1 MSELSPK
8 YDPKEVEERWYQL
21 WETRGDF
28 NCEPGSAKA
37 PFSIVIPP
45 PNVTGSLHIGHAL
58 NNTLQDLLTRHARM
72 NGLDPLWVP
81 GCDHAGIAT
90 QNVVERELAKE
101 GKQRDDLGREKF
113 LERVWKW
120 KEESGSTIMR
130 QLRRLGA
137 SCDWRYER
145 FTMDEKLSAAVQS
158 AFIHLYEK
166 GLIYQGDYIINWC
179 PRCGTALSDIEAE
192 HKDTAGKLY
201 HIKYPVV
208 GKPGSFVTVATTRP
222 ETLPGDVAVAVHPED
237 ERYKAF
243 HGSMLQLP
251 GTERQIPLITDTYVE
266 KEFGTGALKITPA
279 HDANDFEIGK
289 RYGLPILKIMDPK
302 GFMNE
307 LAGKYQGLERFAA
320 RKAILLDLEAAGL
333 LEDIKDYQHAVAR
346 CYRCSTVVE
355 SYLSKQWFVKMKP
368 LAEKALAAIEN
379 GSTVFVPANWSKV
392 YTDWLKGIRDWCI
405 SRQIWWG
412 HRVPVY
418 NAPDGRQAAGRDA
431 EDAARKLGVKA
442 ADLVQ
447 ETDVLDTWFSS
458 ALWPFSTLGWPAE
471 TPELKRYFP
480 TSVLV
485 TSWDILFFWVARMS
499 MFSLEL
505 TGQVPFK
512 KVLINSLV
520 ADEHGQK
527 MSKSKGNVIDPLL
540 KIDSIGADAL
550 RFALMG
556 IESQTRYI
564 SLSEERM
571 ETARNFMNKVWNAA
585 RFVLPQLQGLPEGE
599 ATRPAQ
605 GLALADRWILSRLD
619 ETVTAVDA
627 YLAAGWQVNQVADTL
642 YHFIWDDLC
651 AWYVEAVKDR
661 MLGSDAASKL
671 AAQQTLAY
679 VFERTMRLLHPVC
692 PFITE
697 EIWQKLPH
705 SGLTLGRAAWP
716 KAEPVDAQALAQFHL
731 LQDVVGAVRNVC
743 AEMKVD
749 PKKKVDALLSAPAA
763 LLPLLKAEQPLLE
776 SLAKMK
782 VLTLAESVTK
792 PQGAAQALAGEVQIF
807 LPMAGLVD
815 LGAEKVRLSR
825 EREKAEG
832 LLAAQL
838 KKLENE
844 AFVSKA
850 PAKVIGLEKAKV
862 GELEAVI
869 AKLSQSLKE
878 LGA

>member
-8 YDPKEVEERWYQL
+8 YDPKEVEERWYKL
-21 WETRGDF
+21 WEERGDF
-28 NCEPGSAKA
+28 HCEPTSTKP

-72 NGLDPLWVP
+72 RGLDPLWVP

-101 GKQRDDLGREKF
+101 GKKRDDLGREKF
-113 LERVWKW
+113 LERVWQW
-120 KEESGSTIMR
+120 KEQSGSTIMR

-145 FTMDEKLSAAVQS
+145 FTMDEGLSASVQE

-208 GKPGSFVTVATTRP
+208 GQPGKFIIVATTRP
-222 ETLPGDVAVAVHPED
+222 ETLPGDVAVAVHPDD
-237 ERYKAF
+237 ERYKPF
-243 HGSMLQLP
+243 HGANLLLP
-251 GTERQIPLITDTYVE
+251 GTEREIPLLTDTYVE
-266 KEFGTGALKITPA
+266 KDFGTGALKITPA
-279 HDANDFEIGK
+279 HDANDFEIGQ
-289 RYGLPILKIMDPK
+289 RYGLPILKIMDPQ
-302 GFMNE
+302 GYMNE
-307 LAGKYQGLERFAA
+307 LAGKYKGLERFAC

-333 LEDIKDYQHAVAR
+333 LDDIKDYQHAVAK

-368 LAEKALAAIEN
+368 LAEKALAALEK
-379 GSTVFVPANWSKV
+379 GDTEFVPANWGKV
-392 YTDWLKGIRDWCI
+392 YSDWLKGIRDWCI

-418 NAPDGRQAAGRDA
+418 NAPDGRQAAGRNAA
-431 EDAARKLGVKA
+431 EAAKKLGVPE
-442 ADLVQ
+442 ADLRQ

-458 ALWPFSTLGWPAE
+458 GLWPFSTLGWPAQ
-471 TPELKRYFP
+471 TPEFKRYFP

-540 KIDSIGADAL
+540 KIDTIGADAL

-556 IESQTRYI
+556 IETQTRYI

-571 ETARNFMNKVWNAA
+571 ETARNFMNKTWNAT
-585 RFVLPQLQGLPEGE
+585 RFVLPQLESLPQGEPQ
-599 ATRPAQ
+599 RPAAN
-605 GLALADRWILSRLD
+605 LTLADRWILARLD
-619 ETVTAVDA
+619 ECIVTMDG
-627 YLAAGWQVNQVADTL
+627 YLADGWQVNHVADTL
-642 YHFIWDDLC
+642 YHFFWDDFC
-651 AWYVEAVKDR
+651 AWYLEAVKSR
-661 MLGSDAASKL
+661 MLGDDAVTKL
-671 AAQQTLAY
+671 SAQQTLAY
-679 VFERTMRLLHPVC
+679 VLERTMRLMHPLC

-705 SGLTLGRAAWP
+705 TGVTVGRAEWP
-716 KAEPVDAQALAQFHL
+716 KASQVDTEALKQFAALQAI
-731 LQDVVGAVRNVC
+731 VVSVRNLR

-749 PKKKVDALLSAPAA
+749 LKKEVEVLVAAPATI
-763 LLPLLKAEQPLLE
+763 LPALKAQQSVME

-782 VLTLAESVTK
+782 LSALAESVAK
-792 PQGAAQALAGEVQIF
+792 PQGAAEALAGEAQVYMP
-807 LPMAGLVD
+807 LAGLLD
-815 LGAEKVRLSR
+815 LGAEKTRLTK
-825 EREKAEG
+825 EKEKAEG
-832 LLAAQL
+832 LLAAQT

-844 AFVSKA
+844 SFVSKA
-850 PAKVIGLEKAKV
+850 PPKLIEAERAKVADLQA
-862 GELEAVI
+862 AI
-869 AKLSQSLKE
+869 AKLSQSLKD
-878 LGA
+878 LGG

>member
-1 MSELSPK
+1 
-8 YDPKEVEERWYQL
+8 
-21 WETRGDF
+21 
-28 NCEPGSAKA
+28 
-37 PFSIVIPP
+37 
-45 PNVTGSLHIGHAL
+45 
-58 NNTLQDLLTRHARM
+58 
-72 NGLDPLWVP
+72 
-81 GCDHAGIAT
+81 
-90 QNVVERELAKE
+90 
-101 GKQRDDLGREKF
+101 
-113 LERVWKW
+113 
-120 KEESGSTIMR
+120 
-130 QLRRLGA
+130 
-137 SCDWRYER
+137 
-145 FTMDEKLSAAVQS
+145 
-158 AFIHLYEK
+158 
-166 GLIYQGDYIINWC
+166 
-179 PRCGTALSDIEAE
+179 
-192 HKDTAGKLY
+192 
-201 HIKYPVV
+201 
-208 GKPGSFVTVATTRP
+208 
-222 ETLPGDVAVAVHPED
+222 
-237 ERYKAF
+237 
-243 HGSMLQLP
+243 
-251 GTERQIPLITDTYVE
+251 
-266 KEFGTGALKITPA
+266 
-279 HDANDFEIGK
+279 
-289 RYGLPILKIMDPK
+289 
-302 GFMNE
+302 MNE

-368 LAEKALAAIEN
+368 LAEKALGAIDS
-379 GSTVFVPANWSKV
+379 GATVFVPANWSKV

-418 NAPDGRQAAGRDA
+418 NAPDGRQAAGRNA
-431 EDAARKLGVKA
+431 EDAAKKLGVQA

-505 TGQVPFK
+505 CGQVPFK

-599 ATRPAQ
+599 LQRPTRD
-605 GLALADRWILSRLD
+605 LALADKWILSRLD
-619 ETVTAVDA
+619 ETIGAVDTFMA
-627 YLAAGWQVNQVADTL
+627 DGWQVNHVADTL
-642 YHFIWDDLC
+642 YHFVWDDLC
-651 AWYVEAVKDR
+651 AWYLEAVKER
-661 MLGSDAASKL
+661 MSPEADAASKH

-679 VFERTMRLLHPVC
+679 VFERSMRLMHPLC

-705 SGLTLGRAAWP
+705 SGVTLGRAAWP
-716 KAEPVDAQALAQFHL
+716 KAGTVDTAALIQFGL
-731 LQDVVGAVRNVC
+731 LQQVIGSVRNIR

-749 PKKKVDALLSAPAA
+749 LKKKVDALLAAPAA

-776 SLAKMK
+776 ALAKMTILSLGEG
-782 VLTLAESVTK
+782 VAK
-792 PQGAAQALAGEVQIF
+792 PQGAAQALAGDVQIF

-815 LGAEKVRLSR
+815 QGAEKARL
-825 EREKAEG
+825 EREKGKAEG
-832 LLAAQL
+832 ALAAQL

-850 PAKVIGLEKAKV
+850 PAKLISAEKARV
-862 GELEAVI
+862 VELEAAI
-869 AKLSQSLKE
+869 AKLGASLRD
-878 LGA
+878 LGG

>member
-1 MSELSPK
+1 MQELSSQ
-8 YDPKEVEERWYQL
+8 YDPKEVEERWYKL
-21 WETRGDF
+21 WESRGDF
-28 NCEPGSAKA
+28 ACEPGSAKP

-72 NGLDPLWVP
+72 NGLDALWVP

-101 GKQRDDLGREKF
+101 GKTRDDLGREKF
-113 LERVWKW
+113 LERVWQW
-120 KEESGSTIMR
+120 KEQSGSTIMR

-137 SCDWRYER
+137 SCDWNYER
-145 FTMDEKLSAAVQS
+145 FTMDEGLSQSVQA

-201 HIKYPVV
+201 YIKYKVKGHPDA
-208 GKPGSFVTVATTRP
+208 FITVATTRP
-222 ETLPGDVAVAVHPED
+222 ETIPGDVAVAVHPDD
-237 ERYKAF
+237 ERYKPF
-243 HGSMLQLP
+243 HGASLLLP
-251 GTERQIPLITDTYVE
+251 GSGREIPLLTDTYVE
-266 KEFGTGALKITPA
+266 KDFGTGALKITPA

-302 GFMNE
+302 GMMNE
-307 LAGKYQGLERFAA
+307 LAGKYAGLDRFAC
-320 RKAILLDLEAAGL
+320 RKAILLDLETEGS
-333 LEDIKDYQHAVAR
+333 LEKIEDYQHAVAR

-368 LAEKALAAIEN
+368 LAERALAALEK
-379 GSTVFVPANWSKV
+379 GDTEFVPANWSKV
-392 YTDWLKGIRDWCI
+392 YSDWLKGIRDWCI

-418 NAPDGRQAAGRDA
+418 NAPDGRQAAGKDA

-442 ADLVQ
+442 SELTQ

-458 ALWPFSTLGWPAE
+458 ALWPFSTLGWPAQ

-480 TSVLV
+480 TTVLV

-505 TGQVPFK
+505 TGQVPFE

-540 KIDSIGADAL
+540 KIDTIGADAL

-556 IESQTRYI
+556 IETQTRYI

-585 RFVLPQLQGLPEGE
+585 RFVLPQLQGLPSGE
-599 ATRPAQ
+599 PARPAQ
-605 GLALADRWILSRLD
+605 NLALADRWILARLD
-619 ETVTAVDA
+619 QTIAAVDG
-627 YLAAGWQVNQVADTL
+627 YLALGWQVNQVADTL
-642 YHFIWDDLC
+642 YHFVWDDLC
-651 AWYVEAVKDR
+651 AWYLEAVKER
-661 MLGSDAASKL
+661 MLGADAQTKL

-679 VFERTMRLLHPVC
+679 AFERTMRLLHPLC

-697 EIWQKLPH
+697 EIWQLLPH
-705 SGLTLGRAAWP
+705 TGVTLGRAPWP
-716 KAEPVDAQALAQFHL
+716 QAGVADALALGQFAS
-731 LQDVVGAVRNVC
+731 LQEVIRSVRNIR

-749 PKKKVDALLSAPAA
+749 LKKQVEVLVAAPAA
-763 LLPLLKAEQPLLE
+763 LLPVLKADQALME

-782 VLTLAESVTK
+782 VTALAEKVEK

-807 LPMAGLVD
+807 LPLAGLLDPAV
-815 LGAEKVRLSR
+815 EKARLAR
-825 EREKAEG
+825 EKEKAEG
-832 LLAAQL
+832 QLVAQL

-850 PAKVIGLEKAKV
+850 PAKLIEAEKAKV
-862 GELEAVI
+862 TDLQAAI
-869 AKLSQSLKE
+869 AKLGLSIQE
-878 LGA
+878 LGG